1 MLHVHL
7 IRALILKGQLTLG
20 RKWAQLHGSR
30 RPNSYH
36 DDDALH
42 FWSVK
47 PFDLSSSKRRR
58 VSGTKRSRSD
68 HTILRTE
75 PRVRH
80 DILLHSYRLYAPSCW
95 CTTIATIKLYS
106 ESFRSRSVCRS
117 RDDRSRTHART
128 RWSPDRSDRTHRTEP
143 RRILRLRWERTP
155 RSPTTPVR
163 SAVELCT
170 STPTTKWAELESGEV
185 QERQRCPGCSDLLFV
200 CWWLKTREQE
210 NLFIININYILIS
223 LSLSFLFLPLFFLF
237 LSLFYEEL
245 IL

>member
-1 MLHVHL
+1 MTPQRVNNCIKGVTCSP

-42 FWSVK
+42 FWPVK

-58 VSGTKRSRSD
+58 VSGTKRSRGD
-68 HTILRTE
+68 HTFRTE

-106 ESFRSRSVCRS
+106 FRSRSVCRS
-117 RDDRSRTHART
+117 RDDRSRTHAR
-128 RWSPDRSDRTHRTEP
+128 RWFPDDSRTDLTERTEQNHDIYCDWGERE
-143 RRILRLRWERTP
+143 RRDP
-155 RSPTTPVR
+155 
-163 SAVELCT
+163 
-170 STPTTKWAELESGEV
+170 
-185 QERQRCPGCSDLLFV
+185 RQRTSAISCRAMHLHSDDEMSRAREWRGPGTATAPWLLWSFI
-200 CWWLKTREQE
+200 CLLMIGNKRTRK
-210 NLFIININYILIS
+210 FIH
-223 LSLSFLFLPLFFLF
+223 F
-237 LSLFYEEL
+237 
-245 IL
+245 